1 MTSISLRTY
10 LDSRRTTSSD
20 WNVTGMGSG
29 MNGWT
34 GRYAVPEEE
43 YDVFLQLVHEHVFEK
58 GKACSLLEKHKPL
71 SPVLI
76 DLDFRYVAGGPLRRR
91 FTTEQIRQFVAA
103 YADAFARFFEP
114 PRPAA
119 GGGATGIL
127 DHDEDDPEMVAGA
140 DGPVP
145 LQFFVMLKPS
155 PEVEK
160 ETHKDGVH
168 IVCPSITTTP
178 EIQFAIRGY
187 LLQAGVIERIF
198 GTTGMTNE
206 PQDCLDISVIQ
217 RNNWFLYGACK
228 PDKAWYKVEH
238 VYTANIPA
246 EYAEPLD
253 SDCLEE
259 ESLDSWT
266 QLDLVRLLSIRNGH
280 DKPSSLNLRTESGST
295 EADWLQLLQRW
306 GKGSNWAKP
315 KSPGLFGKSS
325 AVTPAELSLSGGG
338 GAISHIGGAAGG
350 AGSADAAAAA
360 AAADEMLQVS
370 GMSVRSG
377 YTTEDVAL
385 AYKLVRECLNPAKR
399 AREYQ
404 DWVNLGLLLHN
415 IAASEESYRVWTE
428 VSRKVPGFA
437 CTPES
442 VYKEKW
448 TLLPAEAAALQR
460 GRKPLM
466 MGTLHLWAKEDSP
479 ATYRIILNEA
489 NTELAFLNDSGTHV
503 AVADLVIRMYRHEF
517 RCTPARKGATAA
529 SMDWYQFPQDG
540 HTWRGLKTWMR
551 LRERLSTEVR
561 NIYIAADCKVG
572 QREMATTDHSEK
584 ERLQEKRKRLLK
596 VEAHLQNTSFKD
608 SVMKEAAE
616 KFYDEEFLQH
626 MNQDPCTIGFA
637 NGVLELRKPG
647 SDGQP
652 HVHFRPGRPDDC
664 ISFQMGRG
672 MVGLDAI
679 PYVPY
684 DPAAPAPEHLE
695 INEFFAKIY
704 PDPVLR
710 EYALTLFA
718 SCLEGANREQKFYIM
733 TGVGSNGKSKIVEL
747 MSKTFGEYQET
758 LSTTAITRK
767 RPESGAANPDM
778 VVLKCKRFVSMSEPD
793 EGEKINTSTMK
804 QLSGEDTVKAR
815 ALFQDQDQF
824 VIMAKIFMLCNDLPP
839 VSSMDN
845 GTWRRLRVIP
855 HVAKFVDPGVAT
867 DPTAHIYTK
876 DLLLEGKIARW
887 RPYFAGMLVWYYE
900 NRYLRGGLKEP
911 AQVTAASNKYKEEN
925 DAFAAFCQE
934 CLIREVGAETRAN
947 DVLMRYKDW
956 IKFNPGKKQL
966 QRKDLLV
973 RMGEVYGAP
982 VDAASKIFVGVR
994 IAEEGEDI
1002 SGNVLGGAGGV

>member
-1 MTSISLRTY
+1 MY
-10 LDSRRTTSSD
+10 LDSRRTTTAD
-20 WNVTGMGSG
+20 WNVTGLGSG
-29 MNGWT
+29 PSGWL
-34 GRYAVPEEE
+34 GKYAVPEDE
-43 YDVFLQLVHEHVFEK
+43 YDVFLQLVHEHIFVN

-76 DLDFRYVAGGPLRRR
+76 DLDFRYAAGGPLRRR
-91 FTTEQIRQFVAA
+91 FTTEQVRQFVAA

-119 GGGATGIL
+119 ATGAGAGIL
-127 DHDEDDPEMVAGA
+127 DHDEDEVSGGPEATDP
-140 DGPVP
+140 PVP

-168 IVCPSITTTP
+168 IVCPTITTTP
-178 EIQFAIRGY
+178 EIQFAIRGW
-187 LLQAGVIERIF
+187 LLQTGAVERIF
-198 GTTGMTNE
+198 GGTGMTNE

-228 PDKAWYKVEH
+228 VDKAWYKVEQ
-238 VYTANIPA
+238 VYSATIPA
-246 EYAEPLD
+246 EYSEPLD

-259 ESLDSWT
+259 EPHDSWT
-266 QLDLVRLLSIRNGH
+266 NMELVRLLSIRNGH
-280 DKPSSLNLRTESGST
+280 DKQTALTLRTETGTT
-295 EADWLQLLQRW
+295 EADWIQLLQRW

-315 KSPGLFGKSS
+315 KSPGLFGKMASS
-325 AVTPAELSLSGGG
+325 APSEFSLT
-338 GAISHIGGAAGG
+338 GGAAGG
-350 AGSADAAAAA
+350 AGASAISHVDAAT
-360 AAADEMLQVS
+360 AAADEMIQVG

-377 YTTEDVAL
+377 YSTEDVSL

-415 IAASEESYRVWTE
+415 IAATEESCRVWAE

-437 CTPES
+437 GTPEA
-442 VYKEKW
+442 VYKDKW

-572 QREMATTDHSEK
+572 QREMATTDQSEK

-626 MNQDPCTIGFA
+626 MNQDPCTIGFS

-652 HVHFRPGRPDDC
+652 HIHFRPGRPDDC

-684 DPAAPAPEHLE
+684 DPTAPAPEHLE
-695 INEFFAKIY
+695 INEFFSKIY

-900 NRYLRGGLKEP
+900 HKYLRGGLKEP

-973 RMGEVYGAP
+973 RMGEIYGAP
-982 VDAASKIFVGVR
+982 VDAAGKIFVGVR

-1002 SGNVLGGAGGV
+1002 SGNVIGGAGAAMMSV

>member
-1 MTSISLRTY
+1 
-10 LDSRRTTSSD
+10 
-20 WNVTGMGSG
+20 MGSG

-34 GRYAVPEEE
+34 GRYAIPEHE
-43 YDVFLQLVHEHVFEK
+43 YDVFLQLVHEHVFK
-58 GKACSLLEKHKPL
+58 KSKACSLLEKHKPH

-91 FTTEQIRQFVAA
+91 FNAEQIRQFVAA

-114 PRPAA
+114 PRPAGSTSA
-119 GGGATGIL
+119 GIL
-127 DHDEDDPEMVAGA
+127 DHDEDDPEIYATKDSPM
-140 DGPVP
+140 P

-160 ETHKDGVH
+160 DTHKDGVH
-168 IVCPSITTTP
+168 IVCPTLTTTP

-187 LLQAGVIERIF
+187 LLQTGAIERIF
-198 GTTGMTNE
+198 GATGMTNE

-238 VYTANIPA
+238 VYTARIPT
-246 EYAEPLD
+246 EYTEPID
-253 SDCLEE
+253 SDYLEE

-280 DKPSSLNLRTESGST
+280 DKPSTLSLRTESGT
-295 EADWLQLLQRW
+295 EVEWVQLLQRW

-315 KSPGLFGKSS
+315 KSPGLFGKMS
-325 AVTPAELSLSGGG
+325 AANPSDLSLSSITAANTTTN
-338 GAISHIGGAAGG
+338 AITHVGVT
-350 AGSADAAAAA
+350 D
-360 AAADEMLQVS
+360 AADEMLQIS

-385 AYKLVRECLNPAKR
+385 AYKLVRECLTPSKR

-415 IAASEESYRVWTE
+415 IAANEDSYRLWTE
-428 VSRKVPGFA
+428 ISRKVPGFA
-437 CTPES
+437 GTPES

-448 TLLPAEAAALQR
+448 TLLPAEASVLQR

-479 ATYRIILNEA
+479 ATYRIILNDA

-503 AVADLVIRMYRHEF
+503 SVADLVIRMYRHEF
-517 RCTPARKGATAA
+517 RCTPPRKGATAA

-572 QREMATTDHSEK
+572 QREMATTDSSEK
-584 ERLQEKRKRLLK
+584 ERLQEKRKRLLR
-596 VEAHLQNTSFKD
+596 VEAQLQNTGFKD

-637 NGVLELRKPG
+637 NGVLELRKVG
-647 SDGQP
+647 SDGQ
-652 HVHFRPGRPDDC
+652 HHINFRPGRPDDC

-672 MVGLDAI
+672 MVGLDSI
-679 PYVPY
+679 PYIPY
-684 DPAAPAPEHLE
+684 DPATPAPEHLE

-710 EYALTLFA
+710 EYSLTLFA

-855 HVAKFVDPGVAT
+855 HVAKFVDPGVTT
-867 DPTAHIYTK
+867 DPMQYIYTK

-887 RPYFAGMLVWYYE
+887 RPYFAGMLAWYYE
-900 NRYLRGGLKEP
+900 NKYLRGGLKEP

-934 CLIREVGAETRAN
+934 CLIREVGAEARAN

-956 IKFNPGKKQL
+956 VKFNPGKKQL
-966 QRKDLLV
+966 QRKDLLLKI
-973 RMGEVYGAP
+973 GEVYGSP
-982 VDAASKIFVGVR
+982 VDPAGKIFVGVR
-994 IAEEGEDI
+994 IAEEGEDV
-1002 SGNVLGGAGGV
+1002 SGNVIGAGV

>member
-1 MTSISLRTY
+1 
-10 LDSRRTTSSD
+10 
-20 WNVTGMGSG
+20 MGSA
-29 MNGWT
+29 WT
-34 GRYAVPEEE
+34 GKYAVPDDE

-91 FTTEQIRQFVAA
+91 FNTEQIRQFVAA

-114 PRPAA
+114 PQSPASA
-119 GGGATGIL
+119 GAGAGIL
-127 DHDEDDPEMVAGA
+127 DHDEDDPEIYGGGGAGA
-140 DGPVP
+140 GTAGLTDGPIP

-168 IVCPSITTTP
+168 IVCPITTTP

-187 LLQAGVIERIF
+187 LLQTGAIERIF
-198 GTTGMTNE
+198 GSTGMTNE

-238 VYTANIPA
+238 VYAARIPA
-246 EYAEPLD
+246 EYTEPID
-253 SDCLEE
+253 SDYLEE
-259 ESLDSWT
+259 ESLDSWN

-280 DKPSSLNLRTESGST
+280 DKPTTLSLRTATGTT
-295 EADWLQLLQRW
+295 EAEWVQLLQRW

-315 KSPGLFGKSS
+315 KSPGLFGKMGS
-325 AVTPAELSLSGGG
+325 AGTGPSEFSLSGSGSG
-338 GAISHIGGAAGG
+338 STSISHIGGGG
-350 AGSADAAAAA
+350 AAAADA
-360 AAADEMLQVS
+360 VLAAADEMLQVS

-377 YTTEDVAL
+377 YTTEDVAV
-385 AYKLVRECLNPAKR
+385 AYKLIRECLSPSKR

-415 IAASEESYRVWTE
+415 IAATEDSYRIWTE

-437 CTPES
+437 GTPEA

-448 TLLPAEAAALQR
+448 VLLPAEASALQR

-503 AVADLVIRMYRHEF
+503 SVADLVIRMYRHEF
-517 RCTPARKGATAA
+517 RCTPPRKGATAM

-572 QREMATTDHSEK
+572 QREMATTDGSEK

-596 VEAHLQNTSFKD
+596 VENQLQNTGFKD

-637 NGVLELRKPG
+637 NGVLELRKSG

-652 HVHFRPGRPDDC
+652 HIHFRPGRPDDC

-672 MVGLDAI
+672 MVGLDSI

-684 DPAAPAPEHLE
+684 DPAHPAPEHSE

-855 HVAKFVDPGVAT
+855 HVAKFVDPGVPI
-867 DPTAHIYTK
+867 DPTQYIYTK

-887 RPYFAGMLVWYYE
+887 RPYFAGMLAWYYE
-900 NRYLRGGLKEP
+900 HKYLRGGLKEP

-956 IKFNPGKKQL
+956 VKFNPGKKQL
-966 QRKDLLV
+966 QRKDLLLKI
-973 RMGEVYGAP
+973 GEIYGAP
-982 VDAASKIFVGVR
+982 VDGAGKIFVGVR
-994 IAEEGEDI
+994 IAEEGEDV
-1002 SGNVLGGAGGV
+1002 SGNVIAGGGGTFGVV

>member
-1 MTSISLRTY
+1 
-10 LDSRRTTSSD
+10 
-20 WNVTGMGSG
+20 MGSG

-34 GRYAVPEEE
+34 GRYAIPEHE

-58 GKACSLLEKHKPL
+58 SKACSLLEKHKPN

-91 FTTEQIRQFVAA
+91 FNVEQIRQFVAA

-114 PRPAA
+114 PRPSTSA
-119 GGGATGIL
+119 GIL
-127 DHDEDDPEMVAGA
+127 DHDEDDPEVYGA
-140 DGPVP
+140 EASTAMP

-160 ETHKDGVH
+160 DTHKDGVH
-168 IVCPSITTTP
+168 IVCPTLTTTP

-187 LLQAGVIERIF
+187 LLQTGAIERIF
-198 GTTGMTNE
+198 GATGMTNE

-238 VYTANIPA
+238 VYTATIPD
-246 EYAEPLD
+246 EYSESLE
-253 SDCLEE
+253 SDHLEE

-280 DKPSSLNLRTESGST
+280 DKPSTLSLRTESAT
-295 EADWLQLLQRW
+295 VEVEWVQLLQRW

-315 KSPGLFGKSS
+315 KSPGLFGKMS
-325 AVTPAELSLSGGG
+325 ATTPSDLSLSAGEGA
-338 GAISHIGGAAGG
+338 GAISHVGVTSAATY
-350 AGSADAAAAA
+350 
-360 AAADEMLQVS
+360 ADEMLQIS

-385 AYKLVRECLNPAKR
+385 AYKLVRECLTPSKR

-415 IAASEESYRVWTE
+415 IASSEDSYRLWTE
-428 VSRKVPGFA
+428 ISRKVPGFA
-437 CTPES
+437 GTPES

-448 TLLPAEAAALQR
+448 VLLPAEASALQR

-503 AVADLVIRMYRHEF
+503 SVADLIIRMYRHEF
-517 RCTPARKGATAA
+517 RCTPPRKGATAA

-540 HTWRGLKTWMR
+540 HTWRSLKTWMR

-572 QREMATTDHSEK
+572 QREMATTDSSEK
-584 ERLQEKRKRLLK
+584 ERLQEKRKRLLR
-596 VEAHLQNTSFKD
+596 VEAQLQNTGFKD

-637 NGVLELRKPG
+637 NGVLELRKLG
-647 SDGQP
+647 SDGQH
-652 HVHFRPGRPDDC
+652 HVSFRPGRPDDC

-672 MVGLDAI
+672 MVGLDSI

-684 DPAAPAPEHLE
+684 DPATPAPEHSE

-758 LSTTAITRK
+758 LSTTAITRR

-867 DPTAHIYTK
+867 DPAQYIYTK

-900 NRYLRGGLKEP
+900 HRYLRGGLKEP

-925 DAFAAFCQE
+925 DAFSAFCQE
-934 CLIREVGAETRAN
+934 CLIREVGAEARAN
-947 DVLMRYKDW
+947 DVLTRYKDW

-973 RMGEVYGAP
+973 KMGEVYGAP

-1002 SGNVLGGAGGV
+1002 SGNVVGGAGAGFSGV